1 MGLEGLAGH
10 GGDRRVP
17 LLLRLVGRE
26 LYYTSAEIC
35 TVELKVIPGPAS
47 PELGARIAERIGV
60 ESYPVVHRLFRDG
73 ESYIRITTPLKGE
86 TAVIVQTTFPDPD
99 KSLLQLFLM
108 VDAARDAGAKE
119 VVCVV
124 PYISYARQDKRFLE
138 GEALSLKTV
147 SKLLGASG
155 VDQLIVIDVHEPVAL
170 GEFCDAA
177 GVQVT
182 NLSAMPGLAE
192 YLKLNGFEGAFSL
205 SPDEGAVDLAK
216 AAGMILGGDAS
227 FFTKERDLHSGEIE
241 MVVKDIDVQ
250 GKDAV
255 VFDDIVSSGG
265 TTARAVKGL
274 KKQGASRVA
283 AACTHGLFMVNAREK
298 ILDAGADMLVA
309 TDTVQTLTS
318 LVSVSR
324 LIADHL
330 KKA

>member
-1 MGLEGLAGH
+1 M
-10 GGDRRVP
+10 
-17 LLLRLVGRE
+17 
-26 LYYTSAEIC
+26 
-35 TVELKVIPGPAS
+35 KVIPGPAS

-60 ESYPVVHRLFRDG
+60 ESHPAVHRPFPDG
-73 ESYIRITTPLKGE
+73 ESYIRITAPLKGE
-86 TAVIVQTTFPDPD
+86 IAVIVQTTFPDPD
-99 KSLLQLFLM
+99 KSMLQLFLM
-108 VDAARDAGAKE
+108 VDAAKDAGAKE

-124 PYISYARQDKRFLE
+124 PYLAYARQDKRFLE

-155 VDQLIVIDVHEPVAL
+155 VDQLIVVDVHEEEAL
-170 GEFCDAA
+170 EGFCDEA

-182 NLSAMPGLAE
+182 NLSAMPDLAK
-192 YLKLNGFEGAFSL
+192 YLKMNGFEGAFSL
-205 SPDEGAVDLAK
+205 SPDVGAIDLAES
-216 AAGMILGGDAS
+216 AGMVLGGEVS
-227 FFTKERDLHSGEIE
+227 FFTKERNLHNGEIE
-241 MVVKDIDVQ
+241 MVVKDINVQ

-265 TTARAVKGL
+265 TTAKAVKGL

-283 AACTHGLFMVNAREK
+283 AACTHGLFMGGAREK

-309 TDTVQTLTS
+309 TDTVQTSMS

-330 KKA
+330 KKV

>member
-1 MGLEGLAGH
+1 M
-10 GGDRRVP
+10 
-17 LLLRLVGRE
+17 
-26 LYYTSAEIC
+26 
-35 TVELKVIPGPAS
+35 KVIPGPAS
-47 PELGARIAERIGV
+47 PELGAWIAERIGV
-60 ESYPVVHRLFRDG
+60 ESHPAVHRLFPDG

-108 VDAARDAGAKE
+108 ADAAKDAGAKE

-124 PYISYARQDKRFLE
+124 PYLAYARQDKRFLE

-155 VDQLIVIDVHEPVAL
+155 VDQLIVIDVHEKEAL
-170 GEFCDAA
+170 EGFCGEA

-182 NLSAMPGLAE
+182 NLSAMPDLAE
-192 YLKLNGFEGAFSL
+192 YLKMNGFDGAFSL
-205 SPDEGAVDLAK
+205 SPDVGAIDLAES
-216 AAGMILGGDAS
+216 AGVVLGGEVS
-227 FFTKERDLHSGEIE
+227 FFTKERNLHNGEIE
-241 MVVKDIDVQ
+241 MAVKDINVQ
-250 GKDAV
+250 GKAAV

-274 KKQGASRVA
+274 RKQGASRVA
-283 AACTHGLFMVNAREK
+283 AACTHGLFMDDAREK
-298 ILDAGADMLVA
+298 ILDAGADMLIA
-309 TDTVQTLTS
+309 TDTVQKPMS

>member
-1 MGLEGLAGH
+1 M
-10 GGDRRVP
+10 
-17 LLLRLVGRE
+17 
-26 LYYTSAEIC
+26 
-35 TVELKVIPGPAS
+35 
-47 PELGARIAERIGV
+47 
-60 ESYPVVHRLFRDG
+60 
-73 ESYIRITTPLKGE
+73 
-86 TAVIVQTTFPDPD
+86 PD
-99 KSLLQLFLM
+99 
-108 VDAARDAGAKE
+108 
-119 VVCVV
+119 
-124 PYISYARQDKRFLE
+124 
-138 GEALSLKTV
+138 
-147 SKLLGASG
+147 
-155 VDQLIVIDVHEPVAL
+155 
-170 GEFCDAA
+170 
-177 GVQVT
+177 
-182 NLSAMPGLAE
+182 LAE

-227 FFTKERDLHSGEIE
+227 FFTKERDLQSGEIE

-283 AACTHGLFMVNAREK
+283 TACTHGLFMANAREK